1 MESDS
6 MGTIAVPEESYYGAQ
21 TARSLVYFNIGRE
34 AMPLSI
40 VRAIA
45 IVKYAC
51 ADVNQKLEKLSDEK
65 ASLIIKA
72 AQEIIE
78 GKHDSH
84 FPLNIW
90 QTGSGTQTN
99 MNVNEVIANRASE
112 IVGQPRGS
120 KNPLHPNDDVNK
132 GQSSNDVFPTA
143 MHIAAVEE
151 LRTELLPSVKKMRDA
166 MHQKAL
172 EFKDIVKIGRTH
184 LMDAVELTLGQEF
197 SGYVAQLDDCIQ
209 WIEQA
214 IESLY
219 SLAIGGTA
227 VGTGI
232 NTHPEFDKLVTKK
245 IADLT
250 GYPFVP
256 AKNKFAALAS
266 HDPIVYASGTLKTLA
281 VALMKIANDFRWMG
295 SGPRCGLQELFLP
308 ENEPGSSIMPGK
320 VNPTQCEAMTMVAV
334 QVMANDFAITMAGSQ
349 GNFELNV
356 FKPMIIHNFLK
367 SVLLLGDSCRSF
379 TDHLLL
385 GVRPNL
391 KRMEEFVARS
401 LMRVTALAPT
411 IGYDLAAKV
420 AHRAFVDDVTIEEAL
435 EKINAEDKLNFTQN
449 DFS

>member
-1 MESDS
+1 MGRMRAESDS
-6 MGTIAVPEESYYGAQ
+6 MGTINVPEESYYGAQ
-21 TARSLVYFNIGRE
+21 TARSLVYFNIGSE
-34 AMPLSI
+34 TMPMSI

-51 ADVNQKLEKLSDEK
+51 AEVNQELGLITEEK
-65 ASLIIKA
+65 ACLIKRCA
-72 AQEIIE
+72 KEIIE
-78 GKHDSH
+78 GKHNAH

-112 IVGQPRGS
+112 IAGHARGS
-120 KNPLHPNDDVNK
+120 KKPLHPNDDVNK

-143 MHIAAVEE
+143 MHIAAVEQIHA
-151 LRTELLPSVKKMRDA
+151 TLLPSLNKMRDA
-166 MHQKAL
+166 MHQKAV
-172 EFKDIVKIGRTH
+172 EYKDIVKIGRTH
-184 LMDAVELTLGQEF
+184 LMDAVELTLGNEF
-197 SGYVAQLDDCIQ
+197 SGYVAQLDDCIH
-209 WIEQA
+209 WIKQS

-219 SLAIGGTA
+219 PLAIGGTA

-232 NTHPEFDKLVTKK
+232 NTHPEFDIRVSQK
-245 IADLT
+245 IALLT
-250 GYPFVP
+250 GFSFVP

-266 HDPIVYASGTLKTLA
+266 HDPIVNASGTLKTLA

-334 QVMANDFAITMAGSQ
+334 QTMANDYAITMAGSQ

-367 SVLLLGDSCRSF
+367 SVILLGDSCRSF
-379 TDHLLL
+379 TEHLLL
-385 GVRPNL
+385 GIRPNL
-391 KRMEEFVARS
+391 LQLSEYVERS

-411 IGYDLAAKV
+411 IGYDMAAKV
-420 AHRAFVDDVTIEEAL
+420 AHRAFVDDITIEEAL
-435 EKINAEDKLNFTQN
+435 EKIKGEAKQ
-449 DFS
+449 